1 MVFKLLLY
9 REFVDSKFVC
19 GKRVLLADDQEG
31 VRQAIKM
38 LLLADDHCVTE
49 ASNGKEALMGE
60 VPMVEEIIER
70 LRLLAR
76 VGVATEGALGISI
89 PYLRALGKSLG
100 RNHLLALA
108 L

>member
-1 MVFKLLLY
+1 
-9 REFVDSKFVC
+9 
-19 GKRVLLADDQEG
+19 
-31 VRQAIKM
+31 
-38 LLLADDHCVTE
+38 
-49 ASNGKEALMGE
+49 MGE